1 MNRTCG
7 SSYSLKCNRI
17 YLHFDRKLLPKE
29 DGVIL
34 KNLISYLVKVE
45 GLGRWSTEMAA
56 NLVKNEN
63 YN

>member
-1 MNRTCG
+1 M
-7 SSYSLKCNRI
+7 
-17 YLHFDRKLLPKE
+17 HFDRKLLPKE